1 MNAETF
7 DHDEAAE
14 ALGAYL
20 LEALPDGERAA
31 VEVHVKS
38 CVVCQ
43 EELAQLQL
51 VADALPGAAPPV
63 EPPPELKDRIMA
75 IVRSEAE
82 LLQASG
88 AAADRPPEPALPRKP
103 ERRTWSPVRGFL
115 LRPAWAGA
123 AAAVLLVVGGL
134 FGFALKGGG
143 DGTPTTTLSASV
155 RGTDGKAVLTYGDG
169 SHGVLQVSDMPP
181 VAAGRVWEVWVKRP
195 GRAPESTDALFT
207 TTRDGSATVAVPKVE
222 GAERVMVTS
231 EREGGSSIPTTP
243 AVVDVQL
250 T

>member
-1 MNAETF
+1 MNAKTF
-7 DHDEAAE
+7 DHDQAAE

-20 LEALPDGERAA
+20 LEALPDDERAA
-31 VEVHVKS
+31 VADHVKTCRS
-38 CVVCQ
+38 CQ
-43 EELAQLQL
+43 EEMAQLQL

-75 IVRSEAE
+75 IVNSEAE

-88 AAADRPPEPALPRKP
+88 ADADRPPEPLPRKP
-103 ERRTWSPVRGFL
+103 ERKTWSPVRGFL
-115 LRPAWAGA
+115 LKPAWAGA
-123 AAAVLLVVGGL
+123 AAAVLLAVGGL
-134 FGFALKGGG
+134 FGFALHGGN
-143 DGTPTTTLSASV
+143 DTATTTASASV
-155 RGTDGKAVLTYGDG
+155 QGTGGEAKLIYGDG
-169 SHGVLQVSDMPP
+169 SHGVLEVSDMPP

-195 GRAPESTDALFT
+195 GRAPEPTDALFT
-207 TTRDGSATVAVPKVE
+207 TTRDGSATVAVPDVD

-231 EREGGSSIPTTP
+231 ERDGGSRVPTTP